1 MIRIKPKR
9 KPRAGKGAAAGKRAP
24 EKRAPEKRAP
34 EKRAANGAAP
44 PPWLTALDPSAY
56 AIPWFRSSRLAS
68 RVEKTL
74 SAARIAKG
82 REREVL
88 LPLARD
94 LLAGGREAIR
104 DRFLKDNDGSL
115 YVGAYALLMDS
126 LVRNLFRRVAG
137 KDSERFALVATGGYG
152 RGGLAPCSD
161 IDLLFLTDVQPGKAV
176 SAKIETLLY
185 ILWDLGLEVGQA
197 TRSLRQQITAA
208 RQDTTIRTALLEA
221 RLLAGDGDLFDKL
234 MREFDSKIVA
244 GTRGRFITD
253 KLEERDLRH
262 TRNGD
267 HRYMVEPNTKEG
279 KGGLRD
285 LHSLFWIAR
294 YAYSVQS
301 IEEMIEMGVL
311 TMREAREFANAQ
323 QFLVT
328 VRCHLHLRAGRGDD
342 RLTFDAQMDIAP
354 ALGFRKRHGMSA
366 VERFMRRYYLAAKA
380 VGNLTR
386 IFCAA
391 FAEDFNPAT
400 RGSLPQVAA
409 NRIPEPFTA
418 SAGRLRLPKAFRF
431 REKPELMMGMFEI
444 AQETGLDIHPD
455 ALRGLHASLG
465 LVDAAYRRK
474 RKVNASFLAIL
485 ASRRSPARVLRLM
498 NDSGFLGKFMPDF
511 GRIVALMQFD
521 MYHSYTVDEHTLHAM
536 EILNRIEAGE
546 LADVAPAASGA
557 VKEVNLRLEL
567 YTAML
572 LHDIAKGRGGDH
584 SVLGEGVARQV
595 CPRLGLSRES
605 TEVVSW
611 LVRNHLLM
619 SETAFR
625 YDLNDPSTISNFAA
639 AVQSPERLNL
649 LIVLTVAD
657 IRAVGPNV
665 WNEWKAALI
674 RTLYARTMAA
684 LRGEETDLELGRIEA
699 EAKAGLR
706 RALAGEWPERD
717 IDDHLDLFHP
727 SYWTGFDADTH
738 RRHAAMF
745 RKHTAKDSLLS
756 IVLTPDPERNAT
768 ELVVIADDDAGLFS
782 RIAGGVAAQGASIVD
797 ARISTRKDGLTLDSF
812 WLQDRDRQ
820 AVTEAA
826 DLDRIRKGLEKA
838 LVGTLDIAG
847 ETDRRGLQTPSRIR
861 RISAPARVLATNE
874 ASKTHTV
881 IEINGKDA
889 PGLLYKLTC
898 RMVELGL
905 HIQMASVSTY
915 GDRVVDVFYV
925 KDGFGLQIANE
936 ERLEKIRQ
944 ALLEELRQ
952 SDPANVVAA

>member
-1 MIRIKPKR
+1 MVRSKLKGN
-9 KPRAGKGAAAGKRAP
+9 PRAVKGAATKGSAARKGAAGKAP
-24 EKRAPEKRAP
+24 TG
-34 EKRAANGAAP
+34 GAAP
-44 PPWLTALDPSAY
+44 PPWLSALDPSAY
-56 AIPWFRSSRLAS
+56 ARPWFRSTRLAGK
-68 RVEKTL
+68 VEKTL
-74 SAARIAKG
+74 SSARIPKG

-88 LPLARD
+88 LPLARG
-94 LLAGGREAIR
+94 LLDEGREAIKG
-104 DRFLKDNDGSL
+104 RFLKDSDGSI

-126 LVRNLFRRVAG
+126 LVGNLFRRVAG
-137 KDSERFALVATGGYG
+137 RDSRRFALVATGGYG

-176 SAKIETLLY
+176 AAKIETLLY
-185 ILWDLGLEVGQA
+185 ILWDLGLDVSQA
-197 TRSLRQQITAA
+197 TRSLRQQIKAA
-208 RQDTTIRTALLEA
+208 KDDTTIRTALLEA
-221 RLLAGDGDLFDKL
+221 RFLAGSETLFDEL
-234 MREFDSKIVA
+234 MRKFDRHVVA
-244 GTRGRFITD
+244 GTRGSFIAD

-262 TRNGD
+262 ARNGD
-267 HRYMVEPNTKEG
+267 HRYMVEPNVKEG

-285 LHSLFWIAR
+285 LDSLFWIAR
-294 YAYSVQS
+294 YAYRVQT
-301 IEEMIEMGVL
+301 IGEMIEIGVL
-311 TMREAREFANAQ
+311 TMREAREFSNAQ
-323 QFLVT
+323 RFLVT

-354 ALGFRKRHGMSA
+354 AIGFRKRHGMSA

-380 VGNLTR
+380 VGSLTR

-400 RGSLPQVAA
+400 RGSAPQLAA
-409 NRIPEPFTA
+409 SRIPEPFTA
-418 SAGRLRLPKAFRF
+418 GAGRLKLPKAFRF
-431 REKPELMMGMFEI
+431 RERPELMMGMFET

-455 ALRGLHASLG
+455 ALRRLHASLG
-465 LVDAAYRRK
+465 LVDAAYRR
-474 RKVNASFLAIL
+474 RKEVNASFLTIL
-485 ASRRSPARVLRLM
+485 ASPRSPARVLRLM

-625 YDLNDPSTISNFAA
+625 YDLNDPSTIDNFAA

-674 RTLYARTMAA
+674 RTLYARAMAV
-684 LRGEETDLELGRIEA
+684 LRGEETDFELGRMEA

-706 RALAGEWPERD
+706 KALAGEWPKRD
-717 IDDHLDLFHP
+717 IESHLELFHS
-727 SYWTGFDADTH
+727 SYWTGFDAATH
-738 RRHAAMF
+738 RRHATMF
-745 RKHTAKDSLLS
+745 RKHTAKKSLLS

-782 RIAGGVAAQGASIVD
+782 RIAGGVAAQGVSIVD

-812 WLQDRDRQ
+812 WIQDRDRQ
-820 AVTEAA
+820 AVTDAA
-826 DLDRIRKGLEKA
+826 DLDRIRKGLERA

-936 ERLEKIRQ
+936 ERLEKIRE
-944 ALLEELRQ
+944 ALLEELRE